1 MVVYIDLVIIENFI
15 INLFLLLLTF
25 KLLKYDYKKTI
36 YLSAILGAIYT
47 LVIFLEWPLGRSFIA
62 KVFVAI
68 VMVAIPIKCKKVL
81 NILKS
86 VGCFFALS
94 FLLCGV
100 CFGFVLMQNEYD
112 FVEKFYM
119 SNNSIKYTL
128 ISLMALYIVIVRA
141 YEYLRGRLVV
151 KSLIYDIEIFV
162 NGNILKVK
170 GFLDTGNELREPVT
184 NLPCIIIEE
193 SYLNKVTI
201 SEKEYFNI
209 AYKTIGESG
218 KIRGFR
224 GDKVRIRNEDA
235 EWRNV
240 DAIIC
245 GCENKLSSDNDFN
258 ALLSI
263 GII

>member
-25 KLLKYDYKKTI
+25 KLLKFNYKKTI

-47 LVIFLEWPLGRSFIA
+47 LVIFLEWPLGNSLIA
-62 KVFVAI
+62 KVLIAI
-68 VMVAIPIKCKKVL
+68 IMIAIAIEGKKIISIFKC
-81 NILKS
+81 
-86 VGCFFALS
+86 VGCFFILS
-94 FLLCGV
+94 FLLCGIT
-100 CFGFVLMQNEYD
+100 FGFVVMQNEYN
-112 FVEKFYM
+112 FSQKFEI

-128 ISLMALYIVIVRA
+128 LAIMILYIVIVRA

-151 KSLIYDIEIFV
+151 KSLIYDIEILV
-162 NGNILKVK
+162 NGNILNLK
-170 GFLDTGNELREPVT
+170 GFLDTGNELREPAT

-193 SYLNKVTI
+193 SYLDKVII

-209 AYKTIGESG
+209 SYKTIGESG
-218 KIRGFR
+218 KLRGFR
-224 GDKVRIRNEDA
+224 GEKVRIKSEDT

-245 GCENKLSSDNDFN
+245 GCKNKLSVENDFN

>member
-25 KLLKYDYKKTI
+25 KLLKFNYNKTV

-47 LVIFLEWPLGRSFIA
+47 LVIFLEWPLGKSFIV
-62 KVFVAI
+62 KVLVAI
-68 VMVAIPIKCKKVL
+68 IMVAIPMESRKLI

-86 VGCFFALS
+86 VGYFFILS

-100 CFGFVLMQNEYD
+100 CFGFVLMQNQYD
-112 FVEKFYM
+112 FAEKFEI
-119 SNNSIKYTL
+119 SNNSIKYML
-128 ISLMALYIVIVRA
+128 LAIMLLYIVIVRA
-141 YEYLRGRLVV
+141 YEYLRERLVV

-162 NGNILKVK
+162 NGNILNVK

-193 SYLNKVTI
+193 SYLEKVTL
-201 SEKEYFNI
+201 SEREYFNI
-209 AYKTIGESG
+209 SYKTIGEDG

-224 GDKVRIRNEDA
+224 GDKVRIRSEDT
-235 EWRNV
+235 EWRTV

-245 GCENKLSSDNDFN
+245 GCKNKLSSENDFN